1 MLEKSIG
8 GHVKMSILYN
18 IVVFQQNQIL
28 LGS

>member
-1 MLEKSIG
+1 MLKKSIG
-8 GHVKMSILYN
+8 GDVKMSILYN